1 MVMFKAD
8 IDEDEIK
15 KVREMKLKL
24 DAENNADYLII
35 VTACC
40 RELSRIKG
48 RDII

>member
-8 IDEDEIK
+8 VDDDEIK
-15 KVREMKLKL
+15 KVREMKLKI
-24 DAENNADYLII
+24 DAKNNADYLIH

-40 RELSRIKG
+40 RELRRIKG